1 MRLIE
6 KMWSLINAESKKDWK
21 EKPGSSINENIKLA
35 FEEVKIDGL
44 NLSEMDDGAI
54 ATCSILMNWICQK
67 CGGTGT
73 KSALARS
80 WLAWGIESDGK
91 VGDIVV
97 LRRGTSSW
105 QGHVTILKKKNLLT
119 VECLG
124 FNQGNDLKVSTYPR
138 AMVLGYRTSRD

>member
-6 KMWSLINAESKKDWK
+6 KMWALIQAEAKKDWK
-21 EKPGSSINENIKLA
+21 EKPGALMNENIKKA

-44 NLSEMDDGAI
+44 DLSDMDDGAI

-73 KSALARS
+73 RSGLARS
-80 WLAWGIESDGK
+80 WSNWGRASDGK
-91 VGDIVV
+91 VGDIVI

-105 QGHVTILKKKNLLT
+105 QGHVTMLYKKNLLT

-124 FNQGNDLKVSTYPR
+124 FNQKNDLRISTYPR
-138 AMVLGYRTSRD
+138 AQVIAYRTSKD